1 MSSKKVNSDNVRV
14 LTAIFMIVIGIG
26 LALGGVGFAGNI
38 INILLTVLG
47 VLIIVFGVLNLL
59 GGDPVYGIG
68 EIVIGILVIVFG
80 WTLFWIAL
88 IVIAVLMIVLGI
100 QGLTKKASAISALG
114 QVLAG
119 VLILLLAF
127 GNKFAWNF
135 VNVLYI
141 VAGVIM
147 AIDGFL
153 LLLKK

>member
-1 MSSKKVNSDNVRV
+1 MLFWSVMISSVLYSKSLLHFKHRSSKSCSHSSPEKS
-14 LTAIFMIVIGIG
+14 APP
-26 LALGGVGFAGNI
+26 GFPIA
-38 INILLTVLG
+38 
-47 VLIIVFGVLNLL
+47 
-59 GGDPVYGIG
+59 
-68 EIVIGILVIVFG
+68 ILVIVFG